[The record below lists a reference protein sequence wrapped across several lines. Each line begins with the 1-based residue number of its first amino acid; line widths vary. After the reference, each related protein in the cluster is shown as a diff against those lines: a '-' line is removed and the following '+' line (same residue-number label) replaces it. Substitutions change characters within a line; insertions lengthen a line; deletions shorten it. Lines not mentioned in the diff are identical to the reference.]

1 MNALT
6 PGFISPL
13 DGNYISLKRAALLIA
28 HERPGIES
36 GEIMDLFKHAIFTG
50 EFERD
55 ECRVEGIERTDDRN
69 FLLLRIEAP
78 PTNHLHRLPLDAQPQ
93 EYLAV
98 KGETVAEILSERDA
112 LPGRAE
118 AWAAFAQF
126 PRDAAEV
133 KEALRTLAHIP
144 YSAFPAGGQAILG
157 GIVLTK
163 VKVRAWMGFNGYEL
177 PTFLC
182 DLSQPADR
190 SASDSAENAHAK
202 PPRGRPRKPGW
213 MRVEQLI
220 REMHAANPAMPLGT
234 LAFDACKQAAAE
246 YPKRDL
252 PSWETVLRNMKTIL
266 SDSRTPTHPIT

>member
-1 MNALT
+1 MPA
-6 PGFISPL
+6 FISPL
-13 DGNYISLKRAALLIA
+13 DGNYIALKRAALLIA
-28 HERPGIES
+28 REQPGIEPD
-36 GEIMDLFKHAIFTG
+36 EIMELFKHAIFTG
-50 EFERD
+50 EFERA
-55 ECRVEGIERTDDRN
+55 ECRVQGIERTDDRN
-69 FLLLRIEAP
+69 LLLLRIEAP
-78 PTNHLHRLPLDAQPQ
+78 PTNRFPRLPLDAQPQ
-93 EYLAV
+93 EYFAV
-98 KGETVAEILSERDA
+98 KGATVAEILSERDA

-118 AWAAFAQF
+118 DWAAFAQF
-126 PRDAAEV
+126 PRDAAVV

-144 YSAFPAGGQAILG
+144 YSAFPARGQAILG
-157 GIVLTK
+157 GVLLTK
-163 VKVRAWMGFNGYEL
+163 VKVRVWMGFKGYEL

-190 SASDSAENAHAK
+190 SHPESAENAHAK

-252 PSWETVLRNMKTIL
+252 PSWETVLRNMKIIL
-266 SDSRTPTHPIT
+266 SESRPPTRPVP